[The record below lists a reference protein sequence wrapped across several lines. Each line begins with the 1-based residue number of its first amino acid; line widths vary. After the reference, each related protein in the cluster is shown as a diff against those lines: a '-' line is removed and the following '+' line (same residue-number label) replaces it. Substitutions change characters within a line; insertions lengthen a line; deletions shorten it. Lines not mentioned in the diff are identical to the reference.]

1 MTKSLY
7 LLPLEKNLLD
17 MLQVT
22 VTRPQTAAIR
32 NPEGL
37 LSEKVGHVRRLGDKS
52 RTVVSLRVFKTKPD
66 HF

>member
-1 MTKSLY
+1 
-7 LLPLEKNLLD
+7 